1 MHHFRTSCC
10 CQELHCSGPRALSRA
25 FFLWHADWTKYL
37 DTDGRSAG
45 ADSSNLLSRRGLRC
59 RMMERFWHPLG
70 IHAMIYASLLNLF
83 TSLCLLMSVR
93 VSCAMLISLRSC
105 RHLWSDS
112 LSKSI
117 ANTPVWR
124 WSEIVL
130 FFKYKSCV
138 FSNST

>member
-1 MHHFRTSCC
+1 MKMHHFRTSCC

-45 ADSSNLLSRRGLRC
+45 AESSNLLSRRGLQDEW
-59 RMMERFWHPLG
+59 MMERFWHPLG

-93 VSCAMLISLRSC
+93 VCHGYRG
-105 RHLWSDS
+105 
-112 LSKSI
+112 
-117 ANTPVWR
+117 
-124 WSEIVL
+124 
-130 FFKYKSCV
+130 
-138 FSNST
+138 